1 MLVVLVVLVL
11 IVVVVV
17 VVVEESVWR
26 LRSAPSLADSPLMS
40 SSSAAAA
47 AASAMGLVRDQLLVV
62 PLVLVCAST
71 LAGNIRIFIH

>member
-1 MLVVLVVLVL
+1 MVLVVLVVLVL
-11 IVVVVV
+11 IVVVIAL
-17 VVVEESVWR
+17 VVEESVWR

-40 SSSAAAA
+40 SSAAA
-47 AASAMGLVRDQLLVV
+47 AASAMGLVRGQLLVV

>member
-11 IVVVVV
+11 IVVVIAL
-17 VVVEESVWR
+17 VVEESVWR

-40 SSSAAAA
+40 SSAAAA
-47 AASAMGLVRDQLLVV
+47 AASAMGLVRGQLLVV